1 MIRDGILHG
10 SEPVYTRYH
19 HGGKRRYTDESV
31 TERASALVRSP
42 LGRGRDFALAGHL
55 VQLET
60 VDGLA
65 ARRLIGTDLA
75 EITHARYGI
84 LSADQWRA
92 IIGPMLNAQVD
103 KLDLNGPSKS
113 LRPMVERSLYTL
125 LDSIKTQM
133 TSPNA
138 KASGKPVAAGRE
150 ATHSAVNR
158 TVVMLKIW
166 RVIPPA
172 LMYKMR
178 EKYFRFVRRKD
189 WKRRFLALWE
199 F

>member
-1 MIRDGILHG
+1 
-10 SEPVYTRYH
+10 
-19 HGGKRRYTDESV
+19 
-31 TERASALVRSP
+31 
-42 LGRGRDFALAGHL
+42 
-55 VQLET
+55 
-60 VDGLA
+60 
-65 ARRLIGTDLA
+65 
-75 EITHARYGI
+75 
-84 LSADQWRA
+84 
-92 IIGPMLNAQVD
+92 
-103 KLDLNGPSKS
+103 
-113 LRPMVERSLYTL
+113 MVERSLYTL

-158 TVVMLKIW
+158 RVVMLKIW